1 MWEIVKGLF
10 SSSKGEKSVLGGV
23 ATDIREAIKGKE
35 IDPNKLVDVY
45 LEIAKLQSNI
55 ITTEIQGN
63 FLQRSW
69 RPILMLSIV
78 FIVVNNYIM
87 FPYFPNTFEVLELP
101 EHLWTL
107 LEIGLGGYVV
117 GRSAE
122 KAMAI
127 YKKK

>member
-1 MWEIVKGLF
+1 MWELVKGLF
-10 SSSKGEKSVLGGV
+10 SSNKGEKSVLGGV

-45 LEIAKLQSNI
+45 LEIAKLQSSI